1 MITTF
6 RPSGCTN
13 ACRHSH
19 RVSAGFKTALFST
32 KPYIPYIV
40 REPSMSISAIICD
53 APIAHKAE
61 GSDPYAWLQE
71 RDTEAVL
78 DYLKAE
84 NSYQQAQTA
93 DQAALRETLF
103 EEIKGRILET
113 DLSLPSPWGPY
124 LYYTRTTAGDEYA
137 LHYRCPR
144 PADDSLTLDESRE
157 QLLLD
162 PNVLANG
169 GFFSLGAFSISPDHQ
184 RLAYSIDSTGDEI
197 YTLFVKELSDG
208 RVSELEFQD
217 CDGSMTWANDSLTLF
232 FGELDDTHRPHKL
245 YRYRLDGTAAE
256 EVFHEPDGRFFMHCY
271 RASSEQQ
278 LLLSVGSKTTSEVW
292 VLDANQPQQDFSC
305 IAPRVEDH
313 EYDVDHGALDG
324 QWTWF
329 IRTNRDGINFAL
341 YTAVDTGVA
350 PIEAQWQILIPHSDT
365 VMIDGMSLNAGAMT
379 LSLREG
385 GLPIIEVH
393 PQDLP
398 SYRVQLPDAAYSL
411 HVQNTLEFA
420 SERIRLRYEALNR
433 PAQIRQLQLS
443 NGEQQVL
450 KQTPVLGPFDADAY
464 VSQRLWATAPDGT
477 QIPISLVIKRE
488 ALGKPVPLYLYGYG
502 AYGESLDPWF
512 SHARLSLL
520 DRGMAFAIAHVR
532 GGGELGEA
540 WYRAGKQE
548 HKQNTFS
555 DFIACAEH
563 LIANGFTSAPQ
574 LAISGGSAG
583 GLLIGA
589 VLNQRPELF
598 GAAIAEVP
606 FVDVLNTM
614 LDPDLPLTVTEYD
627 EWGNPQEPDV
637 YERLKAYAP
646 YENVKAQAYPAMLVI
661 AGYNDSRVQYWE
673 AAKWVA
679 KLRTAKTD
687 TNPLLLKTELGA
699 GHGGMSGRY
708 QGLRDVALE
717 YAFLFKVLGVA

>member
-1 MITTF
+1 M
-6 RPSGCTN
+6 P
-13 ACRHSH
+13 
-19 RVSAGFKTALFST
+19 VSSSVLA
-32 KPYIPYIV
+32 
-40 REPSMSISAIICD
+40 
-53 APIAHKAE
+53 APVAHKAD
-61 GSDPYAWLQE
+61 GADPYAWLQE
-71 RDTEAVL
+71 RDSAPVL

-84 NSYQQAQTA
+84 NSYVQAQLA
-93 DQAALRETLF
+93 DQAPLREALF

-137 LHYRCPR
+137 RHYRCPR

-184 RLAYSIDSTGDEI
+184 RLAYSLDTSGEET
-197 YTLFVKELSDG
+197 YTLFVKELSNDKL
-208 RVSELEFQD
+208 SELPFQD

-245 YRYRLDGTAAE
+245 FRYRLDGTAAQ
-256 EVFHEPDGRFFMHCY
+256 EVFHEPDGRFFLHCY
-271 RASSEQQ
+271 RSSSERQ
-278 LLLSVGSKTTSEVW
+278 LLLSLGSKTTSEVW
-292 VLDANQPQQDFSC
+292 ALDASQPQQPFTC
-305 IAPRVEDH
+305 LAPRVEGH
-313 EYDVDHGALDG
+313 EYEVDHGQLDG
-324 QWTWF
+324 QWTWL
-329 IRTNRDGINFAL
+329 IRSNRDGINFAL
-341 YTAVDTGVA
+341 YQAADQGQAPTAGD
-350 PIEAQWQILIPHSDT
+350 WQTLIPHSDT
-365 VMIDGMSLNAGAMT
+365 VMLDGLSLNAGGLT
-379 LSLREG
+379 LSLRIG
-385 GLPIIEVH
+385 GLPVIEVR
-393 PQDLP
+393 PQGLP
-398 SYRVQLPDAAYSL
+398 AYRVELPVAAYSL
-411 HVQNTLEFA
+411 YVQNTLEFA
-420 SERIRLRYEALNR
+420 SEHIRLRYEALNR
-433 PAQIRQLQLS
+433 PAQIRQLHLAT
-443 NGEQQVL
+443 GEQVVL

-477 QIPISLVIKRE
+477 QVPISLVVKRQC
-488 ALGKPVPLYLYGYG
+488 LGQPTPLYLYGYG

-520 DRGMAFAIAHVR
+520 DRGVAFAIAHVR

-548 HKQNTFS
+548 HKQNTFN

-563 LIANGFTSAPQ
+563 LIAQGYTRPEQ
-574 LAISGGSAG
+574 LVISGGSAG

-589 VLNQRPELF
+589 VLNQRPQLF
-598 GAAIAEVP
+598 AAAIAEVP

-614 LDPDLPLTVTEYD
+614 LDPELPLTVTEYD
-627 EWGNPQEPDV
+627 EWGNPQDPQV
-637 YERLKAYAP
+637 YARIKAYAP
-646 YENVKAQAYPAMLVI
+646 YENVRAQAYPALLVI

-679 KLRTAKTD
+679 KLRATKTD
-687 TNPLLLKTELGA
+687 TNPLLLKTELEA

-717 YAFLFKVLGVA
+717 YAFVFKVLGIA

>member
-1 MITTF
+1 M
-6 RPSGCTN
+6 PL
-13 ACRHSH
+13 
-19 RVSAGFKTALFST
+19 TANVL
-32 KPYIPYIV
+32 
-40 REPSMSISAIICD
+40 A
-53 APIAHKAE
+53 APIAHKAD
-61 GSDPYAWLQE
+61 GADPYAWLQE
-71 RDTEAVL
+71 RDSRPVL

-84 NSYQQAQTA
+84 NRYQEAQLA
-93 DQAALRETLF
+93 DQAELRETLF
-103 EEIKGRILET
+103 EEIKGRIRET

-137 LHYRCPR
+137 RHYRCPR
-144 PADDSLTLDESRE
+144 PADDSQQVDESQE

-162 PNVLANG
+162 PNELANG
-169 GFFSLGAFSISPDHQ
+169 GYFSLGAFSISPDHQ
-184 RLAYSIDSTGDEI
+184 RLAYSLDTNGEET

-208 RVSELEFQD
+208 RVSELSFEN

-245 YRYRLDGTAAE
+245 FRYRLDGTAAE
-256 EVFHEPDGRFFMHCY
+256 EVFHETDGRFFLHCY
-271 RASSEQQ
+271 RSSSERQ
-278 LLLSVGSKTTSEVW
+278 LILSLGSKTTSEVW
-292 VLDANQPQQDFSC
+292 VLDAAQPQQPFVC
-305 IAPRVEDH
+305 LAPRVEAH
-313 EYDVDHGALDG
+313 EYDADHGKLDG
-324 QWTWF
+324 QWTWLF
-329 IRTNRDGINFAL
+329 RSNRDGINFAL
-341 YTAVDTGVA
+341 YQAADNGIV
-350 PIEAQWQILIPHSDT
+350 PSEADWQNLVPHSDS
-365 VMIDGMSLNAGAMT
+365 VMLDGMSLNASALT

-385 GLPIIEVH
+385 GLPIIEVR
-393 PQDLP
+393 PEGLP
-398 SYRVQLPDAAYSL
+398 AYRVQLPDAAYSL
-411 HVQNTLEFA
+411 HVQNSLEFV
-420 SERIRLRYEALNR
+420 SEKIRLRYEALNR
-433 PAQIRQLQLS
+433 PAQIRQLDLAT
-443 NGEQQVL
+443 GEQKVL
-450 KQTPVLGPFDADAY
+450 KETPVLGPFDPEAY
-464 VSQRLWATAPDGT
+464 VSQRLWATAADGT
-477 QIPISLVIKRE
+477 QVPISLVVKRE
-488 ALGKPVPLYLYGYG
+488 SLGKPTPLYLYGYG

-520 DRGMAFAIAHVR
+520 DRGVTFAIAHVR

-563 LIANGFTSAPQ
+563 LIANGFTTSSQ

-598 GAAIAEVP
+598 RAAIAEVP

-627 EWGNPQEPDV
+627 EWGNPEEPEV
-637 YERLKAYAP
+637 HARIKAYAP
-646 YENVKAQAYPAMLVI
+646 YENVRAQAYPATLVI

-679 KLRTAKTD
+679 KLRATKTD
-687 TNPLLLKTELGA
+687 DHLLLLKTELGA

-717 YAFLFKVLGVA
+717 YAFVFKVLGIA

>member
-1 MITTF
+1 M
-6 RPSGCTN
+6 SLS
-13 ACRHSH
+13 AH
-19 RVSAGFKTALFST
+19 VSN
-32 KPYIPYIV
+32 
-40 REPSMSISAIICD
+40 
-53 APIAHKAE
+53 APIARRDP
-61 GSDPYAWLQE
+61 GVDPYAWLQE
-71 RDTEAVL
+71 RDTDAVL

-84 NSYQQAQTA
+84 NSYQQAQLA
-93 DQAALRETLF
+93 DQAELRETLF
-103 EEIKGRILET
+103 QEIKGRILET

-124 LYYTRTTAGDEYA
+124 LYYTRTTAGDEYPR
-137 LHYRCPR
+137 HYRCPR
-144 PADDSLTLDESRE
+144 PADDSLTVDESRE

-162 PNVLANG
+162 PNALAGG

-184 RLAYSIDSTGDEI
+184 RLAYSLDTTGDEI
-197 YTLFVKELSDG
+197 YTLFVKELSNDK
-208 RVSELEFQD
+208 VSELSFDD

-245 YRYRLDGTAAE
+245 WRYRLDGTAAE
-256 EVFHEPDGRFFMHCY
+256 EVFHEPDGRFFLHCY
-271 RASSEQQ
+271 RSSSEKQ
-278 LLLSVGSKTTSEVW
+278 LILSLGSKTTSEVW
-292 VLDANQPQQDFSC
+292 VLDATQPQQPFTC
-305 IAPRVEDH
+305 LAPRREDH
-313 EYDVDHGALDG
+313 EYDIDHGLLDG
-324 QWTWF
+324 QWTWL
-329 IRTNRDGINFAL
+329 IRSNRDGINFAL
-341 YTAVDTGVA
+341 YQAADTGVA
-350 PIEAQWQILIPHSDT
+350 PTEADWQNLIPHSDT
-365 VMIDGMSLNAGAMT
+365 VMIDGLSLNARAMT

-393 PQDLP
+393 PQGLP
-398 SYRVQLPDAAYSL
+398 AYRVQLPDAAYSL
-411 HVQNTLEFA
+411 HVQNSLEFI
-420 SERIRLRYEALNR
+420 SDRIRLRYEALNR
-433 PAQIRQLQLS
+433 PAQIRQLDLASGTQV
-443 NGEQQVL
+443 VL

-477 QIPISLVIKRE
+477 QVPISLVVKRE
-488 ALGKPVPLYLYGYG
+488 ALGQPVPLYLYGYG

-520 DRGMAFAIAHVR
+520 DRGVAFAIAHVR

-548 HKQNTFS
+548 HKHNTFS

-563 LIANGFTSAPQ
+563 LIANGFTTAEQ

-598 GAAIAEVP
+598 KVAIAEVP

-627 EWGNPQEPDV
+627 EWGNPEEPDV
-637 YERLKAYAP
+637 YDRIRAYAP
-646 YENVKAQAYPAMLVI
+646 YENVSAQAYPALLVI

-679 KLRTAKTD
+679 KLRATKTD
-687 TNPLLLKTELGA
+687 DNPLLLKTELDA

-717 YAFLFKVLGVA
+717 YAFVLKVLGLG

>member
-1 MITTF
+1 M
-6 RPSGCTN
+6 PL
-13 ACRHSH
+13 
-19 RVSAGFKTALFST
+19 SAHVCS
-32 KPYIPYIV
+32 
-40 REPSMSISAIICD
+40 
-53 APIAHKAE
+53 APIAHKAD
-61 GSDPYAWLQE
+61 GDDPYAWLQE
-71 RDTEAVL
+71 RDSAQVL

-84 NSYQQAQTA
+84 NTYQEAQLA
-93 DQAALRETLF
+93 DQAELRETLF
-103 EEIKGRILET
+103 NEIKSRILET

-124 LYYTRTTAGDEYA
+124 LYYTRTVAGDEYA
-137 LHYRCPR
+137 RHYRCPR
-144 PADDSLTLDESRE
+144 PADDSLLVDESQE

-162 PNVLANG
+162 PNELANG

-184 RLAYSIDSTGDEI
+184 RLAYSLDTSGEEI
-197 YTLFVKELSDG
+197 YTLFVKELSNG
-208 RVSELEFQD
+208 KVSELAFEN

-245 YRYRLDGTAAE
+245 FRYRLDGTAAE
-256 EVFHEPDGRFFMHCY
+256 EVFHEADGRFFLHCY
-271 RASSEQQ
+271 RSSSERQ
-278 LLLSVGSKTTSEVW
+278 LLLSLGSKTTSEVW
-292 VLDANQPQQDFSC
+292 VLDASQPQQAFTC
-305 IAPRVEDH
+305 LAPRVEDH
-313 EYDVDHGALDG
+313 EYDVDHGKLDD
-324 QWTWF
+324 QWTWL
-329 IRTNRDGINFAL
+329 IRSNRDGINFAL
-341 YTAVDTGVA
+341 YQAADTGVV
-350 PIEAQWQILIPHSDT
+350 PTESDWQNLIPHSDT
-365 VMIDGMSLNAGAMT
+365 VMLDGMSLNASAMT

-393 PQDLP
+393 PQGLP
-398 SYRVQLPDAAYSL
+398 AYRVQLPDAAYSL
-411 HVQNTLEFA
+411 HVQNSLEFA
-420 SERIRLRYEALNR
+420 SDKIRLRYEALNR
-433 PAQIRQLQLS
+433 PAQIRQLTLAS
-443 NGEQQVL
+443 GEQKVL
-450 KQTPVLGPFDADAY
+450 KETQVLGPFDADAY

-477 QIPISLVIKRE
+477 QVPISLVVKRE
-488 ALGKPVPLYLYGYG
+488 MLGKPTPLYLYGYG

-548 HKQNTFS
+548 HKQNTFN

-563 LIANGFTSAPQ
+563 LIANGFTTTKQ

-598 GAAIAEVP
+598 AAAIAEVP

-627 EWGNPQEPDV
+627 EWGNPEEPAV
-637 YERLKAYAP
+637 YDRIKAYAP
-646 YENVKAQAYPAMLVI
+646 YENVSAHAYPATLVI

-679 KLRTAKTD
+679 KLRATKSD
-687 TNPLLLKTELGA
+687 NNLLLLKTELGA

-717 YAFLFKVLGVA
+717 YAFVFKVLAIA

>member
-1 MITTF
+1 M
-6 RPSGCTN
+6 PL
-13 ACRHSH
+13 
-19 RVSAGFKTALFST
+19 SATL
-32 KPYIPYIV
+32 
-40 REPSMSISAIICD
+40 CD
-53 APIAHKAE
+53 APIAHKTE

-84 NSYQQAQTA
+84 NAYQEAQTA

-137 LHYRCPR
+137 RHYRCPR

-162 PNVLANG
+162 PNALANG
-169 GFFSLGAFSISPDHQ
+169 GFFSLGAFSVSPDHQ
-184 RLAYSIDSTGDEI
+184 RLAYSIDSSGEEI

-271 RASSEQQ
+271 RSSSEQQ

-292 VLDANQPQQDFSC
+292 VLDASQPQQAFTC

-313 EYDVDHGALDG
+313 EYDVDHGTFDG

-341 YTAVDTGVA
+341 YTAIDNGGA
-350 PIEAQWQILIPHSDT
+350 PSESDWQNLITHSDT
-365 VMIDGMSLNAGAMT
+365 VMIDGVSLNAGAMT
-379 LSLREG
+379 LSLRIG

-393 PQDLP
+393 PEGLP

-411 HVQNTLEFA
+411 HVQNSLEFL

-433 PAQIRQLQLS
+433 PAQIRQLDLVT
-443 NGEQQVL
+443 GEQQVL

-477 QIPISLVIKRE
+477 QVPISLVIKRE
-488 ALGKPVPLYLYGYG
+488 NLGKPVPLYLYGYG

-548 HKQNTFS
+548 HKHNTFS

-563 LIANGFTSAPQ
+563 LIAEGFTSSAQ

-598 GAAIAEVP
+598 AAAIAEVP

-627 EWGNPQEPDV
+627 EWGNPEEPDV
-637 YERLKAYAP
+637 YERIKAYAP
-646 YENVKAQAYPAMLVI
+646 YENVTAQDYPATLVI

-679 KLRTAKTD
+679 KLRANKTD
-687 TNPLLLKTELGA
+687 DNPLLLKTELGA

-717 YAFLFKVLGVA
+717 YGFLFKVLGIA